1 MDSTARSVMDL
12 MPLSDG
18 MDQFQSLRDLVKLE
32 LLSGVWRCGRVPS
45 GGLDVRN
52 GYHVYWWEVPT
63 AVGTSVRDNVPV
75 MYTQVSMAP
84 GTEVGPRSVSETD
97 RRASVGRT
105 LEKLHDPWNW
115 VRHVGSMAYCIRSA
129 GIR

>member
-1 MDSTARSVMDL
+1 MALWSCTIRWI
-12 MPLSDG
+12 G
-18 MDQFQSLRDLVKLE
+18 
-32 LLSGVWRCGRVPS
+32 
-45 GGLDVRN
+45 DVRN

-105 LEKLHDPWNW
+105 LEKLHEET
-115 VRHVGSMAYCIRSA
+115 HSMELGATRGKHGLLYTIRRNTIEIFQNGVLA
-129 GIR
+129 